1 MSKAKYLVY
10 RTIQTVFLLWFVL
23 TFLFFLFRAMPGSYL
38 DVMMTTGA
46 SQEAIEAFK
55 QRWSLN
61 EPLYVQYYKYMF
73 NFVQGDVGRS
83 FSTGEPVLAYVAPKI
98 FNTFILIAPAI
109 TVAYILGSV
118 FGAVLGVNR
127 GSKFEQWGLTA
138 AIFSGSFPEFFTA
151 IVLVIVFSGWLNL
164 FPPGGLA
171 SLTTIA
177 QTQVWWEVYLTT
189 DFVKHYTLP
198 FLAVVL
204 RYFFLPT
211 LTMRTS
217 VVEVM
222 GQDFMYYHRV
232 SGLPYVDRMRRL
244 IRHAGLPVITLYPV
258 SMTRA
263 ISGLVLIEE
272 VFNWPGI
279 GHTLVAAVFQR
290 DFAVVQFV
298 FFVAAAFV
306 IFANFGIDILYTVI
320 DPRVSLGD
328 EAE

>member
-1 MSKAKYLVY
+1 MSKAKYLAY
-10 RTIQTVFLLWFVL
+10 RSIQTVFLLWFVL
-23 TFLFFLFRAMPGSYL
+23 TFLFFLFRAMPGSYV

-46 SQEAIEAFK
+46 SPEAVEAFRE
-55 QRWSLN
+55 RWGLN
-61 EPLYVQYYKYMF
+61 RPLHEQYIQYIL
-73 NFVQGDVGRS
+73 NFVTGDVGTT
-83 FSTGEPVLAYVAPKI
+83 FQTGEPVLQYVKPKM

-109 TVAYILGSV
+109 TFAYLVGSI
-118 FGAVLGVNR
+118 FGALLGVKR
-127 GSKFEQWGLTA
+127 GTKFEKWGLTGS
-138 AIFSGSFPEFFTA
+138 IFSGSFPEFFTA
-151 IVLVIVFSGWLNL
+151 IVLVIVFSGWLNI
-164 FPPGGLA
+164 FPPSGIA
-171 SLTTIA
+171 SLETLNETDKWYNI
-177 QTQVWWEVYLTT
+177 YLTM

-198 FLAVVL
+198 FSAVVL

-217 VVEVM
+217 VVEVS

-232 SGLPYVDRMRRL
+232 SGLPAIDRLRRL
-244 IRHAGLPVITLYPV
+244 IRHASLPVITLYPV

-263 ISGLVLIEE
+263 ISGLVLIET

-279 GHTLVAAVFQR
+279 GFTLVNAVFQR

-306 IFANFGIDILYTVI
+306 IVANFGIDILYTVL

-328 EAE
+328 EPD